1 MIKHERL
8 LERFQRYVRID
19 TTAREG
25 AGRYPSCDGQLEL
38 GSLLVSELAAL
49 GVADA
54 RQDAYG
60 LVWGTIP
67 ANTTADAP
75 AVVLNAH
82 LDTSPETSGAN
93 VRPQVI
99 RDYAGGDISLPGDAT
114 KVLRVA
120 DNPELQQLLGCT
132 LVTSDGT
139 TLLGG
144 DDKAG
149 VAVIME
155 VATQLTVRP
164 DILHGPVRILFT
176 CDEEI
181 GRGVEFVDLG
191 QVGAAAA
198 YTLDGPGSGKIDVE
212 TFSADL
218 AAVTVR
224 GVNIHPS
231 IAKNRMINAVR
242 VAADFL
248 GRLPH
253 TTLAP
258 EATDGRDGFLHPYVV
273 EGGVGEVR
281 LRILLRDFESQR
293 LTEQAELLRRIA
305 GEIEERFPGASVLV
319 ETRVQYR
326 NMRDGLA
333 REPRAVSYAEQAL
346 RGLGRDPELT
356 IVRGGTDG
364 SRLTECGLPT
374 PNLSTGQHNPH
385 SPLEW
390 VCLEEMVQAAEM
402 VVELLKIWGQ
412 SAG

>member
-1 MIKHERL
+1 
-8 LERFQRYVRID
+8 V
-19 TTAREG
+19 
-25 AGRYPSCDGQLEL
+25 
-38 GSLLVSELAAL
+38 
-49 GVADA
+49 VA
-54 RQDAYG
+54 
-60 LVWGTIP
+60 
-67 ANTTADAP
+67 
-75 AVVLNAH
+75 LNAH

-93 VRPQVI
+93 VRPQVL
-99 RDYAGGDISLPGDAT
+99 RDYAGGDLALPGDPT

-155 VATQLTVRP
+155 VAAQLAAHP
-164 DILHGPVRILFT
+164 EILHGPVRILFT

-198 YTLDGPGSGKIDVE
+198 YTLDGPGAGKIDVE

-218 AAVTVR
+218 ATVSVR

-248 GRLPH
+248 GRLPT

-281 LRILLRDFESQR
+281 LKILLRDFESQR
-293 LTEQAELLRRIA
+293 LHEQADFLRRIA
-305 GEIEERFPGASVLV
+305 GEVEERFPGASVLV

-326 NMRDGLA
+326 NMREGLT
-333 REPRAVSYAEQAL
+333 REPRAVRYAEQAI
-346 RGLGRDPELT
+346 RRLGRDPELA
-356 IVRGGTDG
+356 IIRGGTDG
-364 SRLTECGLPT
+364 SRLTECGLPS

-390 VCLEEMVQAAEM
+390 VCLEEMVQAAET
-402 VVELLKIWGQ
+402 VVELLKIWGEN
-412 SAG
+412 AG